1 MEDAMT
7 EERDITQRIIDYE
20 QGELGD
26 YETIVLFADLIKTGL
41 AWQLQG
47 SYGRTAQ
54 RFIESGV
61 INRRGEI
68 DWDAYDALIGE

>member
-1 MEDAMT
+1 MLDTSPLNVTGM
-7 EERDITQRIIDYE
+7 IIDYE
-20 QGELGD
+20 QGGLGD
-26 YETIVLFADLIKTGL
+26 YETTVLFADLIKTGL

-68 DWDAYDALIGE
+68 DWDAYDTLIGE